1 MVTTTLDFFNDPF
14 FIGFDRQIKDLQS
27 INRNTSNYPPHNI
40 SKVKGP
46 DEMYVIELALAG
58 FRKEDIEV
66 EQDKNVLTIK
76 GASHEDPLKEY
87 LYKGIGARSFVKT
100 FSLAEYVK
108 VNSVVVLNGIL
119 MVGLTKFIPESERPV
134 KFNIYDFD
142 EQDGF
147 GDLRDHDGYTEQ
159 DFVES
164 VAKTKRTKK

>member
-27 INRNTSNYPPHNI
+27 ITRNTSNYPPHNI

-58 FRKEDIEV
+58 FNKEDIEV

-76 GASHEDPLKEY
+76 GAAHEDPLKEY

-108 VNSVVVLNGIL
+108 VNSVVISNGIL
-119 MVGLTKFIPESERPV
+119 MVGLTKFIPESEKPV
-134 KFNIYDFD
+134 KFNIHDFD
-142 EQDGF
+142 EIEGF
-147 GDLRDHDGYTEQ
+147 EDLRNTE
-159 DFVES
+159 V
-164 VAKTKRTKK
+164 KTKRTKK

>member
-14 FIGFDRQIKDLQS
+14 FIGFDRQIKDLQN

-40 SKVKGP
+40 SKVTGSE
-46 DEMYVIELALAG
+46 DMYVIELALAG
-58 FRKEDIEV
+58 FNKEDIEV

-87 LYKGIGARSFVKT
+87 IYKGIGARSFVKT

-108 VNSVVVLNGIL
+108 VNSVIIANGIL

-134 KFNIYDFD
+134 KFDIHDFD
-142 EQDGF
+142 EIEGF
-147 GDLRDHDGYTEQ
+147 EDLRDTE
-159 DFVES
+159 V
-164 VAKTKRTKK
+164 KTKRTKK

>member
-14 FIGFDRQIKDLQS
+14 FIGFDRQIKDLQN

-40 SKVKGP
+40 SKVKGSE
-46 DEMYVIELALAG
+46 DMYVIELALAG
-58 FRKEDIEV
+58 FNKENIEV

-76 GASHEDPLKEY
+76 GESYEDPNKEY

-108 VNSVVVLNGIL
+108 VNSAVVLNGIL

-134 KFNIYDFD
+134 KFSIHDFD
-142 EQDGF
+142 AEDSF
-147 GDLRDHDGYTEQ
+147 GDLRDLPEEMSDT
-159 DFVES
+159 
-164 VAKTKRTKK
+164 KTKRTKK

>member
-14 FIGFDRQIKDLQS
+14 FIGFDRQIKDLQN

-40 SKVKGP
+40 SRVKGS

-58 FRKEDIEV
+58 FNKEDIEV

-76 GASHEDPLKEY
+76 GSSNEDPNKEY

-108 VNSVVVLNGIL
+108 VNSVVVSNGIL
-119 MVGLTKFIPESERPV
+119 MVGLNKFIPESERPV
-134 KFNIYDFD
+134 KFEIRDFD
-142 EQDGF
+142 SEEGF
-147 GDLRDHDGYTEQ
+147 EDLRSLAPEDAA
-159 DFVES
+159 V
-164 VAKTKRTKK
+164 KTKRTKK

>member
-40 SKVKGP
+40 SKVIGSE
-46 DEMYVIELALAG
+46 DMYVIELALAG
-58 FRKEDIEV
+58 FNKEDIEV

-76 GASHEDPLKEY
+76 GAAHEDPLKEY
-87 LYKGIGARSFVKT
+87 IYKGIGARSFVKT

-108 VNSVVVLNGIL
+108 VNSVIISNGIL

-134 KFNIYDFD
+134 KFDIHDFD
-142 EQDGF
+142 ELEGF
-147 GDLRDHDGYTEQ
+147 EDLRETA
-159 DFVES
+159 V
-164 VAKTKRTKK
+164 KTKRTKK

>member
-14 FIGFDRQIKDLQS
+14 FIGFDRQIKDLQN

-40 SKVKGP
+40 SKVKGSE
-46 DEMYVIELALAG
+46 DMYVIELALAG
-58 FRKEDIEV
+58 FNKEDIEV

-76 GASHEDPLKEY
+76 GASHEDSSKEY

-108 VNSVVVLNGIL
+108 VNSVVILNGIL

-134 KFNIYDFD
+134 KFDIHDFD
-142 EQDGF
+142 AEDSF
-147 GDLRDHDGYTEQ
+147 GDLRDLEEDST
-159 DFVES
+159 V
-164 VAKTKRTKK
+164 KTKRTKK

>member
-1 MVTTTLDFFNDPF
+1 MVNALTVDFFNDPF
-14 FIGFDRQIKDLQS
+14 FIGFDRQIKDLQN

-40 SKVKGP
+40 SKVEGP

-58 FRKEDIEV
+58 FKREDIEV

-76 GASHEDPLKEY
+76 GAAHEDPLKEY

-108 VNSVVVLNGIL
+108 VNSVVISNGIL

-134 KFNIYDFD
+134 KFDIHDFD
-142 EQDGF
+142 EIEGF
-147 GDLRDHDGYTEQ
+147 EDLRDTE
-159 DFVES
+159 V
-164 VAKTKRTKK
+164 KTKRTKK

>member
-14 FIGFDRQIKDLQS
+14 FIGFDRQIKDLQN

-40 SKVKGP
+40 SKVKGSE
-46 DEMYVIELALAG
+46 DMYVIELALAG
-58 FRKEDIEV
+58 FNKEDIEV

-108 VNSVVVLNGIL
+108 VNSVIISNGIL

-134 KFNIYDFD
+134 KFDIHDFD
-142 EQDGF
+142 AAEGF
-147 GDLRDHDGYTEQ
+147 EDLRDTA
-159 DFVES
+159 VE
-164 VAKTKRTKK
+164 TKRTKK

>member
-14 FIGFDRQIKDLQS
+14 FIGFDRQIKDLQNIS
-27 INRNTSNYPPHNI
+27 RNTSNYPPHNI

-58 FRKEDIEV
+58 FNKEDIEV

-108 VNSVVVLNGIL
+108 VNSVVVSNGIL
-119 MVGLTKFIPESERPV
+119 MVGLNKFIPESERPV
-134 KFNIYDFD
+134 KFEIRDFD
-142 EQDGF
+142 SEEGF
-147 GDLRDHDGYTEQ
+147 EDLRSLAPEDAA
-159 DFVES
+159 V
-164 VAKTKRTKK
+164 KTKRTKK

>member
-14 FIGFDRQIKDLQS
+14 FIGFDRQIKDLQ
-27 INRNTSNYPPHNI
+27 NLHRNTSNYPPHNI

-58 FRKEDIEV
+58 FKKEDIEV

-76 GASHEDPLKEY
+76 GSSHEDPNKEY

-108 VNSVVVLNGIL
+108 VNSVFILDGIL

-134 KFNIYDFD
+134 KFDIHDFD
-142 EQDGF
+142 AEDSF
-147 GDLRDHDGYTEQ
+147 GDLRDLAEEET
-159 DFVES
+159 V
-164 VAKTKRTKK
+164 VKTKRTKK

>member
-1 MVTTTLDFFNDPF
+1 MVTATLDFFNDPF
-14 FIGFDRQIKDLQS
+14 FIGFDRQIKDLQN

-40 SKVKGP
+40 SKVKGSE
-46 DEMYVIELALAG
+46 DMYVIELALAG
-58 FRKEDIEV
+58 FNKEDIEV

-108 VNSVVVLNGIL
+108 VNSVIISNGIL

-134 KFNIYDFD
+134 KFDIHDFD
-142 EQDGF
+142 AEEGF
-147 GDLRDHDGYTEQ
+147 EDLRDTA
-159 DFVES
+159 VEP
-164 VAKTKRTKK
+164 KRTKK

>member
-14 FIGFDRQIKDLQS
+14 FIGFDRQIKDLQN

-40 SKVKGP
+40 SKVPGSE
-46 DEMYVIELALAG
+46 DMYVIELALAG
-58 FRKEDIEV
+58 FNKEDIEV

-76 GASHEDPLKEY
+76 GAAHEDPLKEY

-108 VNSVVVLNGIL
+108 VNSVIISNGIL

-134 KFNIYDFD
+134 KFDIHDFD
-142 EQDGF
+142 EIEGF
-147 GDLRDHDGYTEQ
+147 EDLRDTE
-159 DFVES
+159 V
-164 VAKTKRTKK
+164 KTKRTKK

>member
-14 FIGFDRQIKDLQS
+14 FIGFDRQIKDLQN

-40 SKVKGP
+40 SKVKGSE
-46 DEMYVIELALAG
+46 DMYVIELALAG
-58 FRKEDIEV
+58 FNKEDIEV

-108 VNSVVVLNGIL
+108 VNSVIISNGIL

-134 KFNIYDFD
+134 KFDIHDFD
-142 EQDGF
+142 AAEGF
-147 GDLRDHDGYTEQ
+147 EDLRDTA
-159 DFVES
+159 VEP
-164 VAKTKRTKK
+164 KRTKK

>member
-14 FIGFDRQIKDLQS
+14 FIGFDRQIKDLQN

-40 SKVKGP
+40 SKVKGS

-58 FRKEDIEV
+58 FNKEDIEV

-76 GASHEDPLKEY
+76 GSSNEDPNKEY

-108 VNSVVVLNGIL
+108 VNSVVVSNGIL
-119 MVGLTKFIPESERPV
+119 MVGLNKFIPESERPV
-134 KFNIYDFD
+134 KFEIRDFD
-142 EQDGF
+142 SEEGF
-147 GDLRDHDGYTEQ
+147 EDLRSLAPEDAA
-159 DFVES
+159 V
-164 VAKTKRTKK
+164 KTKRTKK

>member
-14 FIGFDRQIKDLQS
+14 FIGFDRQIKDLQN

-40 SKVKGP
+40 SKVKGS

-58 FRKEDIEV
+58 FNKEDIEV

-76 GASHEDPLKEY
+76 GSSNEDPNKEY

-108 VNSVVVLNGIL
+108 VNSVVVSNGIL
-119 MVGLTKFIPESERPV
+119 MVGLNKFIPESERPV
-134 KFNIYDFD
+134 KFEIHDFD
-142 EQDGF
+142 SEEGF
-147 GDLRDHDGYTEQ
+147 EDHRGLTPEDAA
-159 DFVES
+159 V
-164 VAKTKRTKK
+164 KTKRTKK

>member
-14 FIGFDRQIKDLQS
+14 FIGFDRQIKDLQN

-40 SKVKGP
+40 SKVKGS

-58 FRKEDIEV
+58 FNKEDIEV

-76 GASHEDPLKEY
+76 GSSNEDPNKEY

-119 MVGLTKFIPESERPV
+119 MVGLNKFIPESERPV
-134 KFNIYDFD
+134 KFEIHNFD
-142 EQDGF
+142 SEESF
-147 GDLRDHDGYTEQ
+147 GDLKTLLEENSTG
-159 DFVES
+159 
-164 VAKTKRTKK
+164 KTKRTKK

>member
-1 MVTTTLDFFNDPF
+1 
-14 FIGFDRQIKDLQS
+14 
-27 INRNTSNYPPHNI
+27 
-40 SKVKGP
+40 
-46 DEMYVIELALAG
+46 MYVIELALAG

>member
-14 FIGFDRQIKDLQS
+14 FIGFDRQIKDLQN

-40 SKVKGP
+40 SKVKGS

-58 FRKEDIEV
+58 FNKEDIEV

-76 GASHEDPLKEY
+76 GSSNEDPNKEY

-119 MVGLTKFIPESERPV
+119 MVGLNKFIPESERPV
-134 KFNIYDFD
+134 KFEIHDFD
-142 EQDGF
+142 SEESFEDHKGF
-147 GDLRDHDGYTEQ
+147 TEQ
-159 DFVES
+159 DFVAS